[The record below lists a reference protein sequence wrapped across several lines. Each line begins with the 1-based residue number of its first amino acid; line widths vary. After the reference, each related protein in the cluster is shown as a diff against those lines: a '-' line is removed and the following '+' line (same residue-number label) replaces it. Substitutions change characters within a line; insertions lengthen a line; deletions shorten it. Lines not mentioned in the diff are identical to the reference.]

1 MASSPALWGD
11 RLSPECA
18 RLAALS
24 LVLQRQS
31 GERSEG
37 RDTHGRGCQ
46 SNLIISGP
54 TEETGAVGIKGTESE
69 DLGKTGPDCH
79 FQLLTG
85 KSELRFVLRG
95 SRGQDKDQWVEDE
108 GSRLMRVPSEE
119 ALPNCQNQL

>member
-1 MASSPALWGD
+1 MRSSPALWGD
-11 RLSPECA
+11 RLSPECT
-18 RLAALS
+18 RSAALS

-37 RDTHGRGCQ
+37 DTHGRGCQ

-54 TEETGAVGIKGTESE
+54 AEETAAVGVKEMESE

-108 GSRLMRVPSEE
+108 GSRLTRVPPEE